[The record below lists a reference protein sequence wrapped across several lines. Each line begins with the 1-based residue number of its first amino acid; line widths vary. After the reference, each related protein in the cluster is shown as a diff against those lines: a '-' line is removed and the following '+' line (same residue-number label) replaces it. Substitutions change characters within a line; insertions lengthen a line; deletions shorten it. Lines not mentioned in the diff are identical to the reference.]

1 LPLTYEHLAAESGR
15 GFNLLCIMIG
25 DHENPHLREVE
36 RRPAGLAVGDTTLV
50 IVAFMVSAGLV
61 VALVVTLALWLT

>member
-1 LPLTYEHLAAESGR
+1 
-15 GFNLLCIMIG
+15 
-25 DHENPHLREVE
+25 LREVE